1 MTFPEDLMKELVT
14 LATKYHVQDILDDLP
29 SMIEPEYRG
38 VRNYLRRIAHECN
51 SDGC

>member
-14 LATKYHVQDILDDLP
+14 LATKHHAQDILDDLP
-29 SMIEPEYRG
+29 SMMESEIFG
-38 VRNYLRRIAHECN
+38 ALNYLRRIDHECN